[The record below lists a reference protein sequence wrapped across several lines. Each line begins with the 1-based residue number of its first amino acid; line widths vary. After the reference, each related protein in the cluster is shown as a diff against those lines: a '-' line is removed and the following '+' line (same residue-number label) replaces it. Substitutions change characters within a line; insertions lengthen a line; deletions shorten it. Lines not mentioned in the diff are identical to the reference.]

1 MKCPPAGEGVTEFR
15 DAFLAIQPHTDI
27 ELIGRAYDVA
37 AQCHQGQKRYS
48 GDPYITHP
56 VAVAAILAGFGIADD
71 QMLCAAILHDTVED
85 TPYTLS
91 ALRRDFGPGVAAIVT
106 GLTALDHLGRSQQH
120 KTCQIVATMGSADTR
135 VVTMKMADKLH
146 NMRTLQFLPQAK
158 QLRKAREVLDIY
170 LPVAHQ
176 FSMHAVRSELQT
188 LAFATL
194 IRNRPPGPP
203 RQRAIVG
210 LDIEQS
216 TSRPDP
222 VKAELRTMLYE
233 LFEAALRSAD
243 IGPDHRDPFMD
254 RGDGLLALIDPA
266 DLVLLLSHVVPVFGQ
281 LLAGYN
287 ATLSPQRQLRVRA
300 VVHAGQV
307 RDDDNGSFGT
317 ALDIACRLLDAPEA
331 KAALTTAP
339 GPLLLVVSGDIYRSV
354 VSHGPGGT
362 GRESFRH
369 LVTVQVVGREHP
381 GWIWAPAR
389 AA

>member
-1 MKCPPAGEGVTEFR
+1 
-15 DAFLAIQPHTDI
+15 
-27 ELIGRAYDVA
+27 
-37 AQCHQGQKRYS
+37 
-48 GDPYITHP
+48 
-56 VAVAAILAGFGIADD
+56 
-71 QMLCAAILHDTVED
+71 
-85 TPYTLS
+85 
-91 ALRRDFGPGVAAIVT
+91 
-106 GLTALDHLGRSQQH
+106 
-120 KTCQIVATMGSADTR
+120 MGSADTR
-135 VVTMKMADKLH
+135 VVTMKMADRLH

-194 IRNRPPGPP
+194 IRNRPASPP

-222 VKAELRTMLYE
+222 VKAELRIMLYE

-243 IGPDHRDPFMD
+243 IGPDRCDPFMD

-266 DLVLLLSHVVPVFGQ
+266 DQASLLSRVVPLFGQ

-287 ATLSPQRQLRVRA
+287 ASLPPRRRLRVRVA
-300 VVHAGQV
+300 LHAGQV
-307 RDDDNGSFGT
+307 RDDDNGCFGT

-331 KAALTTAP
+331 KAVLKAAP
-339 GPLLLVVSGDIYRSV
+339 DPLLLVVSDEIYRSV
-354 VSHGPGGT
+354 VSRGPGRT
-362 GRESFRH
+362 GRDAFRR
-369 LVTVQVVGREHP
+369 LVTVQVAGREHP

>member
-1 MKCPPAGEGVTEFR
+1 MNRPPAGEAVTEFR
-15 DAFLAIQPHTDI
+15 KAFLAIQPHANIDLI
-27 ELIGRAYDVA
+27 EHAYDVA

-56 VAVAAILAGFGIADD
+56 VAVAVILAGLGIADD

-91 ALRRDFGPGVAAIVT
+91 ALRRDFGPGVAAIVA
-106 GLTALDHLGRSQQH
+106 GLTALDHLGRSQEH
-120 KTCQIVATMGSADTR
+120 KTGQIVATMGSADTR

-194 IRNRPPGPP
+194 IRNRPAAPP
-203 RQRAIVG
+203 RQRAIVA

-222 VKAELRTMLYE
+222 VKAELRIMLYE

-243 IGPDHRDPFMD
+243 IGPDHCDPFMD

-266 DLVLLLSHVVPVFGQ
+266 DQASLLSHVVPVFGQ

-287 ATLSPQRQLRVRA
+287 ASVPPQRRLRVRVA
-300 VVHAGQV
+300 LHAGPV
-307 RDDDNGSFGT
+307 RDDDNGCFGT
-317 ALDIACRLLDAPEA
+317 ALDIACRLLDAPAA
-331 KAALTTAP
+331 KAALKAAP
-339 GPLLLVVSGDIYRSV
+339 DPLLLVVSDETYRSV
-354 VSHGPGGT
+354 VSQT
-362 GRESFRH
+362 GREAFRH
-369 LVTVQVVGREHP
+369 LVAVQVAGREHP
-381 GWIWAPAR
+381 GWIRAPAR